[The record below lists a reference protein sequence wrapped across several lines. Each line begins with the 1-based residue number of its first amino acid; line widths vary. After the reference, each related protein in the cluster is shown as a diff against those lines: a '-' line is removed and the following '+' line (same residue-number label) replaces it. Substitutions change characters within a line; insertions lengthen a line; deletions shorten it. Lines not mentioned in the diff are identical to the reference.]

1 MRFEKRNGAYDTPV
15 QKVPL
20 CILLVVL
27 KVRLR
32 RTRSETKGKREWQV
46 LEEARGLIIAHIGW
60 QLSSSSSQALA
71 FCRPAGLVRHVLLA
85 HPRPQSRRSTPSTS
99 QDSPQDSLARWMPSA
114 ARM

>member
-1 MRFEKRNGAYDTPV
+1 MRFEKRNGAYDTPL

-32 RTRSETKGKREWQV
+32 RTRSETKGKGEWQV

-60 QLSSSSSQALA
+60 QLSYSSSQSLE
-71 FCRPAGLVRHVLLA
+71 FCRPAGLVRRVLLA
-85 HPRPQSRRSTPSTS
+85 HTQPQSRRCIPSN
-99 QDSPQDSLARWMPSA
+99 
-114 ARM
+114 